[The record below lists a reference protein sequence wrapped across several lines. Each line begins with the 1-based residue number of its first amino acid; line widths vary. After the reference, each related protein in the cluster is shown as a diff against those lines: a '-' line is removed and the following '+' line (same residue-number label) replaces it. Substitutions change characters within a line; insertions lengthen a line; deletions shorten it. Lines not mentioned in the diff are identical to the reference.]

1 MSEVSR
7 LDHFAFYYAFVVQ
20 KNHPS
25 RYVKKRQT
33 NHVTLTWRNLT
44 DSDSSNP
51 CLSSSLLFSSKLR
64 NILCF
69 PRKFREK
76 RKPLLIFLQDSA
88 VNFADSESIV
98 EMESPKVHEAGKVEE
113 THQKVDPLTE
123 DGEYA
128 VTPSTQLRDF
138 LLSNLNV
145 THPLEANGVFD
156 FLVTILEVLPLW
168 RSVEEPLSSKFEVYH
183 QVAKKICNR
192 CKLVTVYPVERSYGL
207 IVVASSLREIKAS
220 QLLFYFIILSPAFKD
235 FAFENILKVIR
246 IALMMMT
253 CDKEGC
259 GKQNYVERVISKL
272 PAVFTIAVEWEKN
285 ETEEDIFATTS
296 VLATEIDISEI
307 FKYEGDSLFTKYR
320 LVSMIMLPET
330 NSRCCNIQVCCHGD
344 QYSCMAYENRSWVI
358 HFGTQ
363 NEVKQQVSGDWNR
376 VLSIFAKLKI
386 RPEILLFENLKLN
399 ILIDMNT
406 E

>member
-1 MSEVSR
+1 MI
-7 LDHFAFYYAFVVQ
+7 L
-20 KNHPS
+20 K
-25 RYVKKRQT
+25 
-33 NHVTLTWRNLT
+33 
-44 DSDSSNP
+44 
-51 CLSSSLLFSSKLR
+51 SLLKISVFLSD
-64 NILCF
+64 F
-69 PRKFREK
+69 
-76 RKPLLIFLQDSA
+76 LLEFCQ
-88 VNFADSESIV
+88 
-98 EMESPKVHEAGKVEE
+98 E
-113 THQKVDPLTE
+113 THHSLTE

-220 QLLFYFIILSPAFKD
+220 QLLFYFIILSVLFFLKMMLEMFFMVFMTQPAFKD

-320 LVSMIMLPET
+320 LVSM
-330 NSRCCNIQVCCHGD
+330 VCCHGD

-363 NEVKQQVSGDWNR
+363 NEVSGDWNR

-386 RPEILLFENLKLN
+386 RPEILLFENVMGRDQIVSRN
-399 ILIDMNT
+399 
-406 E
+406 

>member
-1 MSEVSR
+1 MQLSV
-7 LDHFAFYYAFVVQ
+7 DHHKAYSILCELTRCNAIFNFRASFL
-20 KNHPS
+20 
-25 RYVKKRQT
+25 T

-44 DSDSSNP
+44 DSADSSNP
-51 CLSSSLLFSSKLR
+51 CLSSSLRFKASQYYL
-64 NILCF
+64 
-69 PRKFREK
+69 EK

-88 VNFADSESIV
+88 VNLAESIV
-98 EMESPKVHEAGKVEE
+98 EMESSKVHEAGKVEE
-113 THQKVDPLTE
+113 THQKVDPESEESKEDPNATRVLALDMILKSLLKISVFLSDFLLEFCQETHHSLTE

-128 VTPSTQLRDF
+128 LPPSTQLRDF

-168 RSVEEPLSSKFEVYH
+168 RNVEEPLSSKFEVYH

-192 CKLVTVYPVERSYGL
+192 CKLVTEYPS
-207 IVVASSLREIKAS
+207 
-220 QLLFYFIILSPAFKD
+220 AFKD
-235 FAFENILKVIR
+235 FAFENILKVTR
-246 IALMMMT
+246 IALMMMP

-272 PAVFTIAVEWEKN
+272 PSVFTIAVEWEKN

-320 LVSMIMLPET
+320 LVSM
-330 NSRCCNIQVCCHGD
+330 VCCHGD
-344 QYSCMAYENRSWVI
+344 QYSCIAYENRSWVI
-358 HFGTQ
+358 HFGSQ
-363 NEVKQQVSGDWNR
+363 NEVSGDWNR

-386 RPEILLFENLKLN
+386 RPEILLFENVMGRDQIVSRN
-399 ILIDMNT
+399 
-406 E
+406 

>member
-1 MSEVSR
+1 
-7 LDHFAFYYAFVVQ
+7 
-20 KNHPS
+20 
-25 RYVKKRQT
+25 
-33 NHVTLTWRNLT
+33 
-44 DSDSSNP
+44 
-51 CLSSSLLFSSKLR
+51 
-64 NILCF
+64 
-69 PRKFREK
+69 
-76 RKPLLIFLQDSA
+76 
-88 VNFADSESIV
+88 
-98 EMESPKVHEAGKVEE
+98 MESSKVHEAGKVEE
-113 THQKVDPLTE
+113 THQKVDPTSPKNQFNYLYRESEESKEDPNATRVLALDMILKSLMKISVFLSDFLLEFCQETHHSLTE

-192 CKLVTVYPVERSYGL
+192 CKLVTVT
-207 IVVASSLREIKAS
+207 
-220 QLLFYFIILSPAFKD
+220 
-235 FAFENILKVIR
+235 R
-246 IALMMMT
+246 IALMMMP

-320 LVSMIMLPET
+320 LVSM
-330 NSRCCNIQVCCHGD
+330 VCCHGD
-344 QYSCMAYENRSWVI
+344 QYSCIAYENRSWVI
-358 HFGTQ
+358 HFGSQ
-363 NEVKQQVSGDWNR
+363 NEVIGDWNR

-386 RPEILLFENLKLN
+386 RPEILFFENLHQLDWQVMGRDQIVSGN
-399 ILIDMNT
+399 
-406 E
+406 

>member
-1 MSEVSR
+1 MSFRASFR
-7 LDHFAFYYAFVVQ
+7 
-20 KNHPS
+20 
-25 RYVKKRQT
+25 T

-51 CLSSSLLFSSKLR
+51 CLSSSLLFKASL
-64 NILCF
+64 IQ
-69 PRKFREK
+69 RE
-76 RKPLLIFLQDSA
+76 REDASVDFLKDSA

-113 THQKVDPLTE
+113 THQKVDPESEESKE
-123 DGEYA
+123 DPNA
-128 VTPSTQLRDF
+128 TRVLALDMI
-138 LLSNLNV
+138 LK
-145 THPLEANGVFD
+145 EANGLFD

-192 CKLVTVYPVERSYGL
+192 CKLVTS
-207 IVVASSLREIKAS
+207 
-220 QLLFYFIILSPAFKD
+220 AFKD

-272 PAVFTIAVEWEKN
+272 PAVFAIAVEWEKN

-320 LVSMIMLPET
+320 LVSM
-330 NSRCCNIQVCCHGD
+330 VCCHGD
-344 QYSCMAYENRSWVI
+344 QYSCIAYENRSWVI
-358 HFGTQ
+358 HFGSQ
-363 NEVKQQVSGDWNR
+363 NEVSGDWNR

-386 RPEILLFENLKLN
+386 RPEILLFENVMGRDQIVSRN
-399 ILIDMNT
+399 
-406 E
+406 

>member
-1 MSEVSR
+1 
-7 LDHFAFYYAFVVQ
+7 
-20 KNHPS
+20 
-25 RYVKKRQT
+25 
-33 NHVTLTWRNLT
+33 NLT

-51 CLSSSLLFSSKLR
+51 CLSSSLTLQSFSAL
-64 NILCF
+64 
-69 PRKFREK
+69 PRKSREK
-76 RKPLLIFLQDSA
+76 EKTPLLIFLQDSA

-98 EMESPKVHEAGKVEE
+98 EMESSKVHEAGKVEE
-113 THQKVDPLTE
+113 THQKVDPESEESKEDPNATRVLALDMILKSLLKISVFLSYFLLEFCQETHHSLTE

-138 LLSNLNV
+138 LLNNLNV
-145 THPLEANGVFD
+145 THPLEANSVFD

-168 RSVEEPLSSKFEVYH
+168 RNVEEPLSSKFEVYH

-192 CKLVTVYPVERSYGL
+192 CKLVT
-207 IVVASSLREIKAS
+207 
-220 QLLFYFIILSPAFKD
+220 PAFKD
-235 FAFENILKVIR
+235 FAFENILKVTR
-246 IALMMMT
+246 IALMMMP

-320 LVSMIMLPET
+320 LVSM
-330 NSRCCNIQVCCHGD
+330 VCCHGD
-344 QYSCMAYENRSWVI
+344 QYSCIAYENRSWVI
-358 HFGTQ
+358 HFGSQ
-363 NEVKQQVSGDWNR
+363 NEVSGDWNR

-386 RPEILLFENLKLN
+386 RPEILFFENVMGRDQIVSGN
-399 ILIDMNT
+399 
-406 E
+406 